1 LRGTEPAA
9 ALAGVIHMISKPT
22 FSHGFTCA
30 SCGREISSLTYGGRH
45 RNHCPHCLCSLHV
58 DNRPGDRESSCRGI
72 MKPIGIHVQKNGEWS
87 LIHKCDT
94 CGVIKINRTAY
105 DDNELLLLT
114 IAAEPMMS
122 LPFPAKNIISTLHRL
137 SVEKEI

>member
-1 LRGTEPAA
+1 MNKHLPPDPA
-9 ALAGVIHMISKPT
+9 
-22 FSHGFTCA
+22 FSHGFRCA
-30 SCGREISSLTYGGRH
+30 SCGKEISPLRFGGRH

-58 DNRPGDRESSCRGI
+58 DDRPGDRKSNCRGI

-87 LIHKCDT
+87 LIHKCEK
-94 CGVIKINRTAY
+94 CGMIKINRTAC

-122 LPFPAKNIISTLHRL
+122 LPFPSKKIISTLQKL